1 MSVIENDLNPNVYI
15 GLKLPLENG
24 NQGFFGRT
32 QKAIEQ
38 TKYNIKNLLLTKK
51 GERLGNPTFGSDLEK
66 IIFEQEGDD
75 LENKVEETIRSSV
88 SEWLPFVGIESIETN
103 FSVNNRNMVNVSIH
117 FSLDIDSTQVEK
129 LSMDFKS
136 QESKE
141 YLFGSTIK

>member
-1 MSVIENDLNPNVYI
+1 MSVIEKDLNEDVYI
-15 GLKLPLENG
+15 GLELPLTYGTN
-24 NQGFFGRT
+24 GFFNRT
-32 QKAIEQ
+32 KTALEQ
-38 TKYNIKNLLLTKK
+38 AKSNIKVLLLTKK
-51 GERLGNPTFGSDLEK
+51 GERLGNPRFGSELLSVV
-66 IIFEQEGDD
+66 FEQEGTD

-103 FSVNNRNMVNVSIH
+103 FSANNKNTVNVSIH

-141 YLFGSTIK
+141 YLFGSTIT

>member
-1 MSVIENDLNPNVYI
+1 MGVIENDLNPSVYI
-15 GLKLPLENG
+15 GLKLPLEYG